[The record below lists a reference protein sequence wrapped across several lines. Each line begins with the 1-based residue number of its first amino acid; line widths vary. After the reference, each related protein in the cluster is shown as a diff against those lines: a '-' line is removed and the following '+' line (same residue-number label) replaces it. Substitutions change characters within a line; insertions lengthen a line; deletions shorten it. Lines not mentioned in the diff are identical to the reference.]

1 MVKVGIV
8 GVGFMGK
15 MHFNVYKN
23 YPKAKVVALADVD
36 PVKRAGDWSRIGGNV
51 EDKRAA
57 NVDLSG
63 IRVYSKAEQLFADKG
78 VDVVDIT
85 LPTFLHAKYAVAALK
100 AGKHVVC
107 EKPMALSLADCD
119 RMMAA
124 ARAARRVLV
133 VAHCIRFWPEWI
145 VLKKIIDGG
154 KYGKP
159 LAARFYRM
167 SLTPTWSWQ
176 NWLLDGRRSGGALV
190 DLHIHDV
197 DYVNYAFGVPKAVRS
212 IGVEGG
218 VSKRGVN
225 SVSTQYLF
233 ADGPQVVAEAHWMAA
248 PGFGFTHGFHVV
260 LEKAT
265 VEFDSKTNTPLTV
278 HERAGKSFQPP
289 KPENDGYVTELRY
302 FVDCIASGRKPTT
315 VTARDGRNALMVAL
329 AEARSVKTGRPV
341 VVGR

>member
-23 YPKAKVVALADVD
+23 YPKAKVAALADVD

-63 IRVYSKAEQLFADKG
+63 IRVYSKAEDLFRDKD

-85 LPTFLHAKYAVAALK
+85 LPTFLHAKYTVAALR
-100 AGKHVVC
+100 AGKHVIC
-107 EKPMALSLADCD
+107 EKPMALTLADCD

-124 ARAARRVLV
+124 AAAAKRTLV
-133 VAHCIRFWPEWI
+133 IAHCIRFAPEWV
-145 VLKKIIDGG
+145 VLKQVIGGG
-154 KYGKP
+154 KYGKVN
-159 LAARFYRM
+159 AGRFYRM
-167 SLTPTWSWQ
+167 SLTPTWSWK
-176 NWLLDGRRSGGALV
+176 NWLLDGKRSGGAIV

-197 DYVNYAFGVPKAVRS
+197 DYVNYVFGMPKAVRS
-212 IGVEGG
+212 SGVVGG
-218 VSKRGVN
+218 FPKSGID
-225 SVSTQYLF
+225 SVSTQYVF
-233 ADGPQVVAEAHWMAA
+233 ASGMQVVAEAHWMAA

-265 VEFDSKTNTPLTV
+265 VVFDSQSNTPLTI
-278 HERAGKSFQPP
+278 HESTGKSIQPK
-289 KPENDGYVTELRY
+289 KPENDGYVAELRY
-302 FVDCIASGRKPTT
+302 FVDCIAAGRKPTT
-315 VTARDGRNALMVAL
+315 VTAQDGRKALMVAL
-329 AEARSVKTGRPV
+329 AEARSVRTGKPV
-341 VVGR
+341 VVG

>member
-23 YPKAKVVALADVD
+23 YPKARVVALADVD

-63 IRVYSKAEQLFADKG
+63 IRVYSKAEELFKDEC

-100 AGKHVVC
+100 AGKHVIC
-107 EKPMALSLADCD
+107 EKPMALTLADCD

-124 ARAARRVLV
+124 AKAAKRTLV
-133 VAHCIRFWPEWI
+133 IAHCIRFWPEWT
-145 VLKKIIDGG
+145 VLKQIIKSG
-154 KYGKP
+154 KYGKVK
-159 LAARFYRM
+159 AARFYRM
-167 SLTPTWSWQ
+167 SLTPTWSWT
-176 NWLLDGRRSGGALV
+176 NWLLDGKRSGGALV
-190 DLHIHDV
+190 DLHVHDI
-197 DYVNYAFGVPKAVRS
+197 DYVNYAFGVPKAVQS
-212 IGVEGG
+212 SGVVGG
-218 VSKRGVN
+218 VSKTGID
-225 SVSTQYLF
+225 SISTHYLYK
-233 ADGPQVVAEAHWMAA
+233 DGAQIVAEAHWMAA

-265 VEFDSKTNTPLTV
+265 IEFDAKSNTPLTI
-278 HERAGKSFQPP
+278 HEASGKSFQPE

-302 FVDCIASGRKPTT
+302 FVDCIGAGKKPTT
-315 VTARDGRNALMVAL
+315 VTAQDGRNALKVAL
-329 AEARSVKTGRPV
+329 AEDKSVRTRKPV
-341 VVGR
+341 SL